1 MTIIDLKDQIIK
13 NNLSNFY
20 IFTGTE
26 IGIINIYLQQMS
38 NKLGLPITRADSI
51 LSIYGKCQGGS
62 LFGDST
68 GFYVIRDDRDFM
80 KQEQLFDTIKT
91 SIRKNV
97 IVLLYDKIDSRLKF
111 GKHFKDD
118 IVAFE
123 KLTPNVLK
131 SYIKKEIPLYD
142 KNIETLME
150 VCGGSYDM
158 CMLEVDKVEHYSNW
172 RWENRDFR
180 ERDGGILNI
189 NESFEELLRCGVI
202 YQPEETD
209 VFKFTEA
216 VCNRNKKLAFE
227 LEQVLMANNN
237 SSINILGTLYNSMKS
252 VMLIQVCESKNI
264 SEVTGLD
271 NRLIYFNKKYVGKYS
286 SGELVKAIKLIS
298 KVIEG
303 VKNGWIDD
311 VYATKFVLVNIL

>member
-68 GFYVIRDDRDFM
+68 GFYVIRDDKDFM

-131 SYIKKEIPLYD
+131 SYIKKEIPLSD

-158 CMLEVDKVEHYSNW
+158 CMLEVDKISQFVISGEIHGYDMTYD
-172 RWENRDFR
+172 EAFTD
-180 ERDGGILNI
+180 
-189 NESFEELLRCGVI
+189 LLECGVI

-209 VFKFTEA
+209 VFKFTDA

-311 VYATKFVLVNIL
+311 VYATKYVLVNIL

>member
-131 SYIKKEIPLYD
+131 SYIKKEIPLSD

-158 CMLEVDKVEHYSNW
+158 CMLEVDKISQFVMSGEIRGYDMTYD
-172 RWENRDFR
+172 EAFTD
-180 ERDGGILNI
+180 
-189 NESFEELLRCGVI
+189 LLECGVI

-209 VFKFTEA
+209 VFKFTDA

>member
-26 IGIINIYLQQMS
+26 IGIINIYLKQMS
-38 NKLGLPITRADSI
+38 NKLGLPITRSDSV

-131 SYIKKEIPLYD
+131 SYIKKEIDLSD
-142 KNIETLME
+142 KNIDTLME
-150 VCGGSYDM
+150 LCGGRYDM
-158 CMLEVDKVEHYSNW
+158 CMLEVDKISQFVMSGEIRGYDMTYD
-172 RWENRDFR
+172 EAFTD
-180 ERDGGILNI
+180 
-189 NESFEELLRCGVI
+189 LLECGVI
-202 YQPEETD
+202 YQQEETD
-209 VFKFTEA
+209 VFKFTDA
-216 VCNRNKKLAFE
+216 VCSRNKRLAFE

-303 VKNGWIDD
+303 VKNGCIDD
-311 VYATKFVLVNIL
+311 VYATKYVLVNIL

>member
-38 NKLGLPITRADSI
+38 TKLGLPITRADSV

-131 SYIKKEIPLYD
+131 SYIKKEIPLAD

-158 CMLEVDKVEHYSNW
+158 CMLEVDKIKQYTDSLYLLCNKK
-172 RWENRDFR
+172 DYDAGF
-180 ERDGGILNI
+180 
-189 NESFEELLRCGVI
+189 SELLKCGVI

-216 VCNRNKKLAFE
+216 VCSRNKRLAFE

-252 VMLIQVCESKNI
+252 VMLIQVCEGKNI

>member
-38 NKLGLPITRADSI
+38 NKLGLPITRADSV
-51 LSIYGKCQGGS
+51 LSIYGRCQGGS

-131 SYIKKEIPLYD
+131 SYIKKEISLSD

-158 CMLEVDKVEHYSNW
+158 CMLEVDKTLNYMQAAEIDGWDCTSN
-172 RWENRDFR
+172 EAFV
-180 ERDGGILNI
+180 
-189 NESFEELLRCGVI
+189 ELLECGVI

-216 VCNRNKKLAFE
+216 VCSKNRKLAFE

-252 VMLIQVCESKNI
+252 VMLIQVCEGKNI

-311 VYATKFVLVNIL
+311 VYATKYVLVNIL

>member
-26 IGIINIYLQQMS
+26 IGIINIYLKQMS

-131 SYIKKEIPLYD
+131 SYIKKEIDLSD
-142 KNIETLME
+142 KNIDTLME
-150 VCGGSYDM
+150 LCGGRYDM
-158 CMLEVDKVEHYSNW
+158 CMLEVDKIKTYSYAQTFNVD
-172 RWENRDFR
+172 NSYYDTA
-180 ERDGGILNI
+180 
-189 NESFEELLRCGVI
+189 FEYLLSAGVI

-209 VFKFTEA
+209 VFKFTDA

-311 VYATKFVLVNIL
+311 VYATKYVLVNIL

>member
-68 GFYVIRDDRDFM
+68 GFYVIRDDKDFM

-158 CMLEVDKVEHYSNW
+158 CMLEVDKIKQYTDSLYLLCNKK
-172 RWENRDFR
+172 DYDAGF
-180 ERDGGILNI
+180 
-189 NESFEELLRCGVI
+189 SELLKCGVI

-209 VFKFTEA
+209 VFKFTDA

-227 LEQVLMANNN
+227 LEQVLMSNNN

-252 VMLIQVCESKNI
+252 VMLIQVCENKNI

>member
-68 GFYVIRDDRDFM
+68 EFYVIRDDRDFM

-131 SYIKKEIPLYD
+131 SYIKKEIPLSD

-150 VCGGSYDM
+150 VCCGSYDM
-158 CMLEVDKVEHYSNW
+158 CMLEVDKISQFVMSGEIRGYDMTYD
-172 RWENRDFR
+172 EAFTD
-180 ERDGGILNI
+180 
-189 NESFEELLRCGVI
+189 LLECGVI
-202 YQPEETD
+202 YQQEETD
-209 VFKFTEA
+209 VFKFTDA

-237 SSINILGTLYNSMKS
+237 SSINILGTLYNSMKF

-311 VYATKFVLVNIL
+311 VYATKYVLVNIL

>member
-68 GFYVIRDDRDFM
+68 GFYVIRDDKDFM

-131 SYIKKEIPLYD
+131 SYIKKEIPLSD
-142 KNIETLME
+142 KNIETLMDI
-150 VCGGSYDM
+150 CCGSYDM
-158 CMLEVDKVEHYSNW
+158 CMLEVDKISQFVISGEIRGYDMTYD
-172 RWENRDFR
+172 EAFTD
-180 ERDGGILNI
+180 
-189 NESFEELLRCGVI
+189 LLECGVI

-209 VFKFTEA
+209 VFKFTDA
-216 VCNRNKKLAFE
+216 VCIRNKRLAFE

-311 VYATKFVLVNIL
+311 VYATKYVLVNIL

>member
-38 NKLGLPITRADSI
+38 NKLGLPITRADSV

-68 GFYVIRDDRDFM
+68 GFYVIRDDKDFM

-111 GKHFKDD
+111 GKFFKEQT
-118 IVAFE
+118 VVFE
-123 KLTPNVLK
+123 KLSPNVLK
-131 SYIKKEIPLYD
+131 TYVKKACPGLSDNHCEQLIGLC
-142 KNIETLME
+142 N
-150 VCGGSYDM
+150 GSYDL
-158 CMLEVDKVEHYSNW
+158 CMLEVDKIQQYCQYSFSNKVKMNNDMTT
-172 RWENRDFR
+172 EDKSF
-180 ERDGGILNI
+180 IALLN
-189 NESFEELLRCGVI
+189 SGVI

-209 VFKFTEA
+209 VFKFTNA
-216 VCNRNKKLAFE
+216 VCSRYKDEAFKLE
-227 LEQVLMANNN
+227 KILRDNGTQ
-237 SSINILGTLYNSMKS
+237 SINMLGTLYNSIKS
-252 VMLIQVCESKNI
+252 IMLIQCCNGQNI
-264 SEVTGLD
+264 CEVTGLD
-271 NRLIYFNKKYVGKYS
+271 NRQVYFNKKYCGKYS
-286 SGELVKAIKLIS
+286 TIELVNAMKLIS
-298 KVIEG
+298 RVIDG
-303 VKNGWIDD
+303 IKNGWIDD
-311 VYATKFVLVNIL
+311 IYATRYVLCNIM

>member
-26 IGIINIYLQQMS
+26 IGIINIYLKQMS

-131 SYIKKEIPLYD
+131 SYIKKEIPLSD

-158 CMLEVDKVEHYSNW
+158 CMLEVDKIKQYTDSLYLLCNKK
-172 RWENRDFR
+172 DYDTGF
-180 ERDGGILNI
+180 
-189 NESFEELLRCGVI
+189 SELLKCGVI

-209 VFKFTEA
+209 VFKFTDA
-216 VCNRNKKLAFE
+216 VCSRNKRLAFE

-252 VMLIQVCESKNI
+252 VMLIQVCEGKNI

>member
-26 IGIINIYLQQMS
+26 IGIINIYLKQMS

-68 GFYVIRDDRDFM
+68 GFYVIRDDKDFM

-131 SYIKKEIPLYD
+131 SYIKKEIPLSD
-142 KNIETLME
+142 KNIETLMDI
-150 VCGGSYDM
+150 CCGSYDM
-158 CMLEVDKVEHYSNW
+158 CMLEIDKIKQYTDSLYLLCNKK
-172 RWENRDFR
+172 DYDAGF
-180 ERDGGILNI
+180 
-189 NESFEELLRCGVI
+189 SELLKCGVI
-202 YQPEETD
+202 YQQEETD
-209 VFKFTEA
+209 VFKFTDA
-216 VCNRNKKLAFE
+216 VCSRNKRLAFE

>member
-38 NKLGLPITRADSI
+38 NKLGLPITRADSV
-51 LSIYGKCQGGS
+51 LSIYGRCQGGS

-68 GFYVIRDDRDFM
+68 GFYVIRDDKDFM

-131 SYIKKEIPLYD
+131 SYIKKEIPLSD

-150 VCGGSYDM
+150 VCCGSYDM
-158 CMLEVDKVEHYSNW
+158 CMLEIDKIKQYT
-172 RWENRDFR
+172 D
-180 ERDGGILNI
+180 
-189 NESFEELLRCGVI
+189 SFPYIICQI
-202 YQPEETD
+202 KSPY
-209 VFKFTEA
+209 
-216 VCNRNKKLAFE
+216 
-227 LEQVLMANNN
+227 
-237 SSINILGTLYNSMKS
+237 TLPFLFS
-252 VMLIQVCESKNI
+252 
-264 SEVTGLD
+264 
-271 NRLIYFNKKYVGKYS
+271 F
-286 SGELVKAIKLIS
+286 
-298 KVIEG
+298 
-303 VKNGWIDD
+303 
-311 VYATKFVLVNIL
+311 

>member
-68 GFYVIRDDRDFM
+68 GFYVIRDDKDFM

-131 SYIKKEIPLYD
+131 SYIKKEIPLAD

-150 VCGGSYDM
+150 VCCGSYDM
-158 CMLEVDKVEHYSNW
+158 CMLEVDKISQFVMSGEIRGYDMTYD
-172 RWENRDFR
+172 EAFTD
-180 ERDGGILNI
+180 
-189 NESFEELLRCGVI
+189 LLECGVI
-202 YQPEETD
+202 YQQEETD
-209 VFKFTEA
+209 VFKFTDA
-216 VCNRNKKLAFE
+216 VCSRNKRLAFE

>member
-26 IGIINIYLQQMS
+26 IGIINIYLKQMS
-38 NKLGLPITRADSI
+38 NKLGLPITRADSV

-131 SYIKKEIPLYD
+131 SYIKKEIPLSD

-158 CMLEVDKVEHYSNW
+158 CMLEVDKISQFVMSGEICGYDMTYD
-172 RWENRDFR
+172 EAFTD
-180 ERDGGILNI
+180 
-189 NESFEELLRCGVI
+189 LLECGVI
-202 YQPEETD
+202 YQQEETD
-209 VFKFTEA
+209 VFKFTDA
-216 VCNRNKKLAFE
+216 VCSRNKRLAFE

>member
-51 LSIYGKCQGGS
+51 LSIYDKCQGGS

-131 SYIKKEIPLYD
+131 SYIKKEIPLSD
-142 KNIETLME
+142 KNIETLMDE
-150 VCGGSYDM
+150 DTD
-158 CMLEVDKVEHYSNW
+158 L
-172 RWENRDFR
+172 
-180 ERDGGILNI
+180 II
-189 NESFEELLRCGVI
+189 GVGW
-202 YQPEETD
+202 
-209 VFKFTEA
+209 KFA
-216 VCNRNKKLAFE
+216 A
-227 LEQVLMANNN
+227 VLM
-237 SSINILGTLYNSMKS
+237 IC
-252 VMLIQVCESKNI
+252 VC
-264 SEVTGLD
+264 L
-271 NRLIYFNKKYVGKYS
+271 
-286 SGELVKAIKLIS
+286 KLIR
-298 KVIEG
+298 
-303 VKNGWIDD
+303 
-311 VYATKFVLVNIL
+311 

>member
-131 SYIKKEIPLYD
+131 SYIKKEIPLSD

-150 VCGGSYDM
+150 VCCGSYDM
-158 CMLEVDKVEHYSNW
+158 CMLEVDKIKQYTDSLYLLCNKK
-172 RWENRDFR
+172 DYDAGF
-180 ERDGGILNI
+180 
-189 NESFEELLRCGVI
+189 SELLKCGVI

>member
-26 IGIINIYLQQMS
+26 IGIINIYLKQMS

-131 SYIKKEIPLYD
+131 SYIKKEIPLAD

-150 VCGGSYDM
+150 VCSGSYDM
-158 CMLEVDKVEHYSNW
+158 CMLEVDKIKQYTDSLYLLCNKK
-172 RWENRDFR
+172 DYDAGF
-180 ERDGGILNI
+180 
-189 NESFEELLRCGVI
+189 SELLKCGVI

-311 VYATKFVLVNIL
+311 VYATKYVLVNIL

>member
-68 GFYVIRDDRDFM
+68 EFYVIRDDRDFM

-131 SYIKKEIPLYD
+131 SYIKKEIPLSD

-158 CMLEVDKVEHYSNW
+158 CMLEVDKISQFVMSGEIRGYDMTYD
-172 RWENRDFR
+172 EAFTD
-180 ERDGGILNI
+180 
-189 NESFEELLRCGVI
+189 LLECGVI

-209 VFKFTEA
+209 VFRFTDA
-216 VCNRNKKLAFE
+216 VCSRNKRLAFE

-237 SSINILGTLYNSMKS
+237 SSINILGTLYNSMKF

-311 VYATKFVLVNIL
+311 VYATKYVLVNIL

>member
-131 SYIKKEIPLYD
+131 SYIKKELPLSD

-158 CMLEVDKVEHYSNW
+158 CMLEVDKISQFVMSGEIHGYDMTYD
-172 RWENRDFR
+172 EAFID
-180 ERDGGILNI
+180 
-189 NESFEELLRCGVI
+189 LLECGVI

-209 VFKFTEA
+209 VFKFTDA

-252 VMLIQVCESKNI
+252 VMLIQVCEGKNI

-311 VYATKFVLVNIL
+311 VYATRYVLVNIL

>member
-26 IGIINIYLQQMS
+26 IGIINIYLKQMS

-131 SYIKKEIPLYD
+131 SYIKKEIPLSD

-158 CMLEVDKVEHYSNW
+158 CMLEVDKISQFVMSGEIRGYDMTYD
-172 RWENRDFR
+172 EAFTD
-180 ERDGGILNI
+180 
-189 NESFEELLRCGVI
+189 LLECGVI

-209 VFKFTEA
+209 VFKFTDA
-216 VCNRNKKLAFE
+216 VCSRNKKLAFE

>member
-26 IGIINIYLQQMS
+26 IGIINIYLKQMS

-131 SYIKKEIPLYD
+131 SYIKKEIDLSD
-142 KNIETLME
+142 KNIDTLME
-150 VCGGSYDM
+150 LCGGRYDM
-158 CMLEVDKVEHYSNW
+158 CMLEIDKISQFVMSGEIHGYDMTYD
-172 RWENRDFR
+172 EAFTD
-180 ERDGGILNI
+180 
-189 NESFEELLRCGVI
+189 LLECGVI
-202 YQPEETD
+202 YQQEETD
-209 VFKFTEA
+209 VFKFTDA
-216 VCNRNKKLAFE
+216 VCSRNKRLAFE

-311 VYATKFVLVNIL
+311 VYATKYVLVNIL

>member
-68 GFYVIRDDRDFM
+68 GFYVIRDDKDFM

-131 SYIKKEIPLYD
+131 SYIKKEIPLSD

-158 CMLEVDKVEHYSNW
+158 CMLEVDKISQFVMSGEIRGYDMTYD
-172 RWENRDFR
+172 EAFTD
-180 ERDGGILNI
+180 
-189 NESFEELLRCGVI
+189 LLECGVI

-209 VFKFTEA
+209 VFKFTDA
-216 VCNRNKKLAFE
+216 VCSRNKRLAFE

>member
-131 SYIKKEIPLYD
+131 SYIKKEIPLAD
-142 KNIETLME
+142 KNIETLMDI
-150 VCGGSYDM
+150 CCGSYDM
-158 CMLEVDKVEHYSNW
+158 CMLEIDKIKQYTDSLYLLCNKK
-172 RWENRDFR
+172 DYDAGF
-180 ERDGGILNI
+180 
-189 NESFEELLRCGVI
+189 SELLKCGVI
-202 YQPEETD
+202 YQQEETD
-209 VFKFTEA
+209 VFKFTDA
-216 VCNRNKKLAFE
+216 VCSRNKRLAFE

>member
-131 SYIKKEIPLYD
+131 SYIKKEIPLAD

-158 CMLEVDKVEHYSNW
+158 CMLEVDKISQFVMSGEIHGYDMTYD
-172 RWENRDFR
+172 EAFTD
-180 ERDGGILNI
+180 
-189 NESFEELLRCGVI
+189 LLECGVI

-209 VFKFTEA
+209 VFKFTDA
-216 VCNRNKKLAFE
+216 VCNRNKKLVFE

-252 VMLIQVCESKNI
+252 VMLIQVCEGKNI

-286 SGELVKAIKLIS
+286 SSELVKAVKLIS

-311 VYATKFVLVNIL
+311 VYATKYVLVNIL

>member
-131 SYIKKEIPLYD
+131 SYIKKEIPLSD

-150 VCGGSYDM
+150 VCCGSYDM
-158 CMLEVDKVEHYSNW
+158 CMLEVDKISQFVMSGEIRGYDMTYD
-172 RWENRDFR
+172 EAFTD
-180 ERDGGILNI
+180 
-189 NESFEELLRCGVI
+189 LLECGVI

-209 VFKFTEA
+209 VFKFTDA

>member
-20 IFTGTE
+20 IFAGTE

-51 LSIYGKCQGGS
+51 LSIYDKCQGGS

-131 SYIKKEIPLYD
+131 SYIKKEIPLSD
-142 KNIETLME
+142 KNIETLMDI
-150 VCGGSYDM
+150 CCGSYDM
-158 CMLEVDKVEHYSNW
+158 CMLEVDKIQQYTDSLYLLCNKK
-172 RWENRDFR
+172 DYDTGF
-180 ERDGGILNI
+180 
-189 NESFEELLRCGVI
+189 SELLKCGVI
-202 YQPEETD
+202 YQQEETD
-209 VFKFTEA
+209 VFKFTDA
-216 VCNRNKKLAFE
+216 VCIRNKRLAFE

>member
-38 NKLGLPITRADSI
+38 NKLGLPITRADSV
-51 LSIYGKCQGGS
+51 LSIYGRCQGGS

-131 SYIKKEIPLYD
+131 SYIKKEIPLSD
-142 KNIETLME
+142 KNIETLMDI
-150 VCGGSYDM
+150 CCGSYDM
-158 CMLEVDKVEHYSNW
+158 CMLEIDKIKQYTDSLYLLCNKK
-172 RWENRDFR
+172 DYDTGF
-180 ERDGGILNI
+180 
-189 NESFEELLRCGVI
+189 SELLKCGVI
-202 YQPEETD
+202 YQQEETD
-209 VFKFTEA
+209 VFKFTDA

-252 VMLIQVCESKNI
+252 VMLIQVCEGKNI

-286 SGELVKAIKLIS
+286 SSELVKAIKLIS

-303 VKNGWIDD
+303 VKNGWVDD

>member
-51 LSIYGKCQGGS
+51 LSIYDKCQGGS

-131 SYIKKEIPLYD
+131 SYIKKEIPLSD
-142 KNIETLME
+142 KNIETLMDI
-150 VCGGSYDM
+150 CCGSYDM
-158 CMLEVDKVEHYSNW
+158 CMLEVDKIQQYTDSLYLLCNKK
-172 RWENRDFR
+172 DYDTGF
-180 ERDGGILNI
+180 
-189 NESFEELLRCGVI
+189 SELLKCGVI
-202 YQPEETD
+202 YQQEETD
-209 VFKFTEA
+209 VFKFTDA
-216 VCNRNKKLAFE
+216 VCSRNKRLAFE

>member
-26 IGIINIYLQQMS
+26 IGIINIYLKQMS
-38 NKLGLPITRADSI
+38 NKLGLPITRADSV

-68 GFYVIRDDRDFM
+68 GFYVIRDDKDFM

-131 SYIKKEIPLYD
+131 SYIKKEIPLSD

-150 VCGGSYDM
+150 VCCGSYDM
-158 CMLEVDKVEHYSNW
+158 CMLEIDKIKQYTDSLYLLCNKK
-172 RWENRDFR
+172 DYDAGF
-180 ERDGGILNI
+180 
-189 NESFEELLRCGVI
+189 SELLKYGVI
-202 YQPEETD
+202 YQQEETD
-209 VFKFTEA
+209 VFKFTDA
-216 VCNRNKKLAFE
+216 VCSRNKRLAFE

>member
-51 LSIYGKCQGGS
+51 LSIYDKCQGGS

-131 SYIKKEIPLYD
+131 SYIKKEIPLSD

-150 VCGGSYDM
+150 VCCGSYDM
-158 CMLEVDKVEHYSNW
+158 CMLEVDKISQFVMSGEIRGYDMTYD
-172 RWENRDFR
+172 EAFTD
-180 ERDGGILNI
+180 
-189 NESFEELLRCGVI
+189 LLECGVI

-209 VFKFTEA
+209 VFKFTDA

-237 SSINILGTLYNSMKS
+237 SSINILGTLYNSMKF

-311 VYATKFVLVNIL
+311 VYATKYVLVNIL

>member
-68 GFYVIRDDRDFM
+68 GFYVIRDDKDFM

-131 SYIKKEIPLYD
+131 SYIKKEIPLCD

-158 CMLEVDKVEHYSNW
+158 CMLEVDKIKQYTDSLYLLCNKK
-172 RWENRDFR
+172 DYDTGF
-180 ERDGGILNI
+180 
-189 NESFEELLRCGVI
+189 SELLKCGVI
-202 YQPEETD
+202 YQQEETD
-209 VFKFTEA
+209 VFKFTDA

>member
-131 SYIKKEIPLYD
+131 SYIKKEIPLSD

-158 CMLEVDKVEHYSNW
+158 CMLEVDKVKQYTDSLYLLCNKK
-172 RWENRDFR
+172 DYDAGF
-180 ERDGGILNI
+180 
-189 NESFEELLRCGVI
+189 SELLKCGVI

-209 VFKFTEA
+209 VFKFTDA

-252 VMLIQVCESKNI
+252 VMLIQVCEGKNI